1 MRASTFRIDVS
12 DVEVRQLRERL
23 NRARLP
29 SASPA
34 AAWAQGVDLDWLRH
48 LLDHW
53 RDFDWTAAQATLNGL
68 PHFVMQVGGE
78 RIHFL
83 HFRSGRRDATPV
95 LLAHGWPGS
104 FVEFVQVAALI
115 SRPEAHGRSDRQA
128 FDVVVP
134 SLPGF
139 AYSVAPT
146 REGCSPAAIA
156 TQWLAL
162 MRELGYEQF
171 VAQGG
176 DLGASVCVCMARQA
190 PSRVLGLHLN
200 YIPGTYW
207 PPDAGARSEEENNF
221 LARKLQ
227 WSEDEGAYAHVHGT
241 KPQTLAYALTD
252 SPAGLAAWIAE
263 KFEAWSERGVSL
275 HSPNPMLEAL
285 LVNLSLY
292 WFTGTAAS
300 SMRLYWETRKA
311 PLRFS
316 AGEVVT
322 VPLAV
327 AHFPR
332 ELPMPPRSWVARG
345 FSDIR
350 RWTRMPRGGHFAALE
365 EPELLTGE
373 LIEFSRSL
381 GLAAGR

>member
-1 MRASTFRIDVS
+1 MSASTFRIDVS
-12 DVEVRQLRERL
+12 DFEVQQLRERL
-23 NRARLP
+23 NRVRLP
-29 SASPA
+29 GASPA
-34 AAWAQGVDLDWLRH
+34 AAWSQGADLDWLRQ
-48 LLDHW
+48 LLVHW
-53 RDFDWTAAQATLNGL
+53 RDFDWTAAQATLNRL
-68 PHFVMQVGGE
+68 PQFVMPVDGE
-78 RIHFL
+78 RVHFL
-83 HFRSGRRDATPV
+83 HLRSGQRDAVPV

-104 FVEFVQVAALI
+104 FVEFVRVAAVL
-115 SRPEAHGRSDRQA
+115 SKPEAHGLSDHCV
-128 FDVVVP
+128 FDIVVP

-139 AYSVAPT
+139 AYSSAPT
-146 REGCSPAAIA
+146 REGCSPAVIA

-162 MRELGYEQF
+162 MKELGYERF
-171 VAQGG
+171 MAQGG

-190 PSRVLGLHLN
+190 PSRLLGLHLN

-207 PPDAGARSEEENNF
+207 PSDADTRSDEENHF
-221 LARKLQ
+221 LARKQQ
-227 WSEDEGAYAHVHGT
+227 WSEDEGAYAHVQGT
-241 KPQTLAYALTD
+241 KPQTLAYALMD

-263 KFEAWSERGVSL
+263 KFEAWSERGVRMRS
-275 HSPNPMLEAL
+275 HNPMLEAL
-285 LVNLSLY
+285 LTNLSLY

-300 SMRLYWETRKA
+300 SMRLYWETRRA

-316 AGEVVT
+316 PGEVVT

-350 RWTRMPRGGHFAALE
+350 RWTQMPRGGHFAALE

-381 GLAAGR
+381 GLPATR